1 MIGIKERDL
10 KEVLKDFKNRDIL
23 IELNDGI
30 EGSIHIKDGSVIYD
44 EENGYINIIGKEQ
57 KLRLNTTVLYKYQI
71 SEDKRVFGV
80 RVDGQI
86 EMKIQKAL
94 DRFEF

>member
-1 MIGIKERDL
+1 MIDIRERDL
-10 KEVLKDFKNRDIL
+10 SELLKDFKNKNIL

-30 EGSIHIKDGSVIYD
+30 EGSIYVKDGNVIYD
-44 EENGYINIIGKEQ
+44 EESGYINIISKEH

-71 SEDKRVFGV
+71 SEDRKVFGV

-86 EMKIQKAL
+86 ELKIKM
-94 DRFEF
+94 DSMDCY

>member
-71 SEDKRVFGV
+71 SEDKRIFGV

-94 DRFEF
+94 DRLKF